1 MNFISPN
8 HVYFLKGTINMDLA
22 VTRQFLSA
30 FFMTPKIPGID
41 AKIVRDDVVIAL
53 IDVVQRFPQKM

>member
-1 MNFISPN
+1 M
-8 HVYFLKGTINMDLA
+8 YTLRDKGQQRWRTNSTIF
-22 VTRQFLSA
+22 VS
-30 FFMTPKIPGID
+30 FFMVPKIPGID